1 MNTATSLAT
10 GNANN
15 IIAPIS
21 LEAAREKA
29 PAIFAEG
36 PHSRLSKNYK
46 FTSSLELISHF
57 DSLGFK
63 LTNAKQ
69 SSSKNAN
76 PLYTQYGTHIMEFQS
91 PELYMKDN
99 RGGIEGRPTIMVINN
114 HNGDRPLQ
122 IEAGIFRL
130 VCSNGLVIK
139 TQDFGSMKER
149 HIKYN
154 IDEVKQILDQKV
166 STVEHAV
173 ANINRWISREM
184 SSKEQFAFATE
195 ALALRLSGDRQPEQY
210 EITGLLEARRKEDV
224 GSDLWRVFNRAQEGL
239 VRGGFSLNNRE
250 ARPIKNPMAEFELN
264 QQLWTIAEKYAA
276 N

>member
-1 MNTATSLAT
+1 
-10 GNANN
+10 
-15 IIAPIS
+15 
-21 LEAAREKA
+21 
-29 PAIFAEG
+29 
-36 PHSRLSKNYK
+36 
-46 FTSSLELISHF
+46 
-57 DSLGFK
+57 
-63 LTNAKQ
+63 
-69 SSSKNAN
+69 
-76 PLYTQYGTHIMEFQS
+76 
-91 PELYMKDN
+91 MKDN